1 MLRRIGLVINK
12 EKVQRL
18 VQISLGI
25 YK

>member
-18 VQISLGI
+18 VQITLGI